1 MADKKK
7 LSVALIA
14 HNEAEIIEPTLK
26 SIDWVDEI
34 IIVDAG
40 STDNTAEVCHRYD
53 IEVILE
59 ENQVNLNINK
69 NIAIDRCIGEWIL
82 VLDADEVIPYE
93 LAGVIRKIVN
103 DSNSADG
110 YLIPRKNYVLG
121 RWVKHGSQYPDYQL
135 RLFRNGK
142 GRFPAV
148 HVHERLKVDGKV
160 EKLDTPFE
168 HHPYPD
174 IAMLNMK
181 TKRYVEF
188 EAQHRFKNGAKIS
201 GFKLFMQV
209 TVIAPFR
216 FIRRYFFKGGFLDGT
231 QGIIMAWLD
240 LTNNIQRWFRLW
252 ELNQQSHR
260 EQ

>member
-14 HNEAEIIEPTLK
+14 HNEAEIIEPTLQ
-26 SIDWVDEI
+26 SVNWVDEI

-40 STDNTAEVCHRYD
+40 STDNTVEVCRRYD
-53 IEVILE
+53 VEVLLE

-69 NIAIDRCIGEWIL
+69 NIAIDNCSGEWIL
-82 VLDADEVIPYE
+82 VLDADEVIPDE
-93 LAGVIRKIVN
+93 LAGLIRKIVN

-110 YLIPRKNYVLG
+110 YLIPRKNFVLG
-121 RWVKHGSQYPDYQL
+121 RWVRRGSQYPDYQL
-135 RLFRNGK
+135 RLFRKGK

-168 HHPYPD
+168 HHPYRD
-174 IAMLNMK
+174 IAMLNLK
-181 TKRYVEF
+181 NKRYVEF
-188 EAQHRFKNGAKIS
+188 EAQHRFKIGSKVS

-209 TVIAPFR
+209 TVLAPTR
-216 FIRRYFFKGGFLDGT
+216 FIRRYIFKGGFLDGT
-231 QGIIMAWLD
+231 QGIMMAWFD
-240 LTNNIQRWFRLW
+240 LSNNIQRWFRLW
-252 ELNQQSHR
+252 ELNQQAKR
-260 EQ
+260 GQ